1 MIFITSRYAMEDKIK
16 QTMAAVFSIDVSE
29 ISDNASPE
37 IIENWDSLRHMNLL
51 VALEEE
57 FKIEFTDNEI
67 VAVINFLSLKTIIN
81 DKISQAS

>member
-1 MIFITSRYAMEDKIK
+1 MEDKIK

-57 FKIEFTDNEI
+57 FKIEFTDKEI
-67 VAVINFLSLKTIIN
+67 VSVINFLSLKTIIN

>member
-1 MIFITSRYAMEDKIK
+1 MEEKIK